1 MEIIGIGPQDLNVIL
16 IIALIVLG
24 PKDMQKAGKTI
35 GKWLNDLVHSDGWK
49 LFQTTSREIRNLPTN
64 LMREANLEEFKD
76 LDRAVRDQVKPA
88 FDSKPFTI
96 GTPAKPPAAGPAPK
110 NGIRPRVHAPHPTQR
125 TGPECVD
132 FLAACGGSSPFH
144 SG

>member
-1 MEIIGIGPQDLNVIL
+1 MEILGIGPQELIVIL

-76 LDRAVRDQVKPA
+76 LDRAVREQVKPA

-96 GTPAKPPAAGPAPK
+96 GTPARPPAADPPPK
-110 NGIRPRVHAPHPTQR
+110 TESDPGSTPPT
-125 TGPECVD
+125 P
-132 FLAACGGSSPFH
+132 P
-144 SG
+144 SGQEPNA